1 MTPVERGR
9 KQPASKGF
17 SAEEKAAAREAVRER
32 QVDWGKLSPAEA
44 ERIVVE
50 RIAGFVE
57 PDRSLAKR
65 IHGIVK
71 GNAPQLTSRLWYG
84 MPAYAKDG
92 RVVCFFQNASK
103 FKVRYSTLGFSDE
116 AKLDD
121 GKIWPVMYAVA
132 ELTPAEE
139 AKIGALV
146 RKAVG

>member
-1 MTPVERGR
+1 MTPAEKGG
-9 KQPASKGF
+9 KKSGHKGF
-17 SAEEKAAAREAVRER
+17 TAEEKAAAKETVRER
-32 QVDWGKLSPAEA
+32 QVDWGKLTSEEA
-44 ERIVVE
+44 ERLVVAK
-50 RIAGFVE
+50 IAEFPE

-65 IHGIVK
+65 IHGIIR
-71 GNAPQLTSRLWYG
+71 GTAPHLKPRLWYG
-84 MPAYAKDG
+84 MPAYSKDG
-92 RVVCFFQNASK
+92 EVVCFFQNASK

-121 GKIWPVMYAVA
+121 GRMWPVTYAVV

>member
-1 MTPVERGR
+1 MTPAEKGG
-9 KQPASKGF
+9 KKPGHKGF
-17 SAEEKAAAREAVRER
+17 TAEEKAAAKETVRER
-32 QVDWGKLSPAEA
+32 QVDWGRLTSVEA
-44 ERIVVE
+44 ERLVVAK
-50 RIAGFVE
+50 IAEFPE

-65 IHGIVK
+65 IHGIIR
-71 GNAPQLTSRLWYG
+71 GNAPHLKPRLWYG
-84 MPAYAKDG
+84 MPAYSKDG
-92 RVVCFFQNASK
+92 EVVCFFQNASK

-121 GKIWPVMYAVA
+121 GRMWPVTYAVV

>member
-1 MTPVERGR
+1 MPPG
-9 KQPASKGF
+9 KGGKKPDPKGF

-32 QVDWGKLSPAEA
+32 QIDWGKLGPDEA
-44 ERIVVE
+44 ERLVVE
-50 RIAGFVE
+50 KIAEFVE

-65 IHGIVK
+65 VHGIVK
-71 GNAPQLTSRLWYG
+71 RNAPQLRSRLWYG
-84 MPAYAKDG
+84 MPAYTKDG

-121 GKIWPVMYAVA
+121 GKIWPVVYALM
-132 ELTPAEE
+132 ELTPTEE